1 MKSNKRTILTIL
13 LVMFLLLP
21 AATVSAKN
29 EKIYFSGTDTC
40 NWDAVTIDRIM
51 EVGQQN
57 WLAKN
62 YTLSCQEVS
71 NIPQATGTTTMH
83 LNINQVG
90 NVFFWVG
97 KGQLVTVDGGVWDLN
112 CVYPWPKPEAQ
123 CIGKG
128 QGIYEGQQLL
138 MSVVGDVSINGYIVD
153 R

>member
-1 MKSNKRTILTIL
+1 MKSQKITILTIL

-21 AATVSAKN
+21 TATANAKN

-40 NWDAVTIDRIM
+40 DWDGVTIERIL
-51 EVGQQN
+51 EVGQHN

-62 YTLSCQEVS
+62 WTMTCRDES
-71 NIPQATGTTTMH
+71 NIPQATGTVTMQ
-83 LNINQVG
+83 LNMNQVG

-97 KGQLVTVDGGVWDLN
+97 KGQLVTDEGGVWDLN
-112 CVYPWPKPEAQ
+112 CVYPWPKPEVQ

-128 QGIYEGQQLL
+128 EGIYEGQQIF

-153 R
+153 H